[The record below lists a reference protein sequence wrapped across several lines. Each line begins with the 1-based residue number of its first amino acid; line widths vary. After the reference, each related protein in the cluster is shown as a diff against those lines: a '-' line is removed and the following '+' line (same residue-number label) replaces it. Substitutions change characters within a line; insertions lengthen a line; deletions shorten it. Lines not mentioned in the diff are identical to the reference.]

1 MKKNNRRNIRFNN
14 EPIKNRCIRY
24 IDEWGEYFKQHP
36 VGKILLLCSM
46 FGIFG
51 LGGFLFDTIGFIYDR
66 SQIPQKEIKEAW
78 VVIDLRKGQKAEGGR
93 IKALET
99 LVKYQQSLEE
109 TNLSGAVLKGIKL
122 ESALLTNII
131 LNEADLSNA
140 DMNYAHMD
148 HAQLI
153 KSKFGNATMNK
164 ADLTKADL
172 HDADFNNAKLTNAN
186 MAFTQLEGTRFNGAD
201 LSGAD
206 LRDATIGCSDVCTDF
221 QGAENLTVEQ
231 ITKAKGW
238 EQACYDEKIS
248 NQLPTPP
255 QNENCHEK

>member
-1 MKKNNRRNIRFNN
+1 MKRNKNRNINSN
-14 EPIKNRCIRY
+14 YEPIKNRDISGKS
-24 IDEWGEYFKQHP
+24 EWIEDIKQHP
-36 VGKILLLCSM
+36 FAKFVVFLTGCGILTV
-46 FGIFG
+46 F
-51 LGGFLFDTIGFIYDR
+51 GFLFQLKGFLDDQ
-66 SQIPQKEIKEAW
+66 SQFKQKEIKEARA
-78 VVIDLRKGQKAEGGR
+78 VIESMKGRRVEGGR
-93 IKALET
+93 IKALQT
-99 LVKYQQSLEE
+99 LVKYEE
-109 TNLSGAVLKGIKL
+109 SIEGENLSSAVLKGIKL
-122 ESALLTNII
+122 GNVKLTKII
-131 LNEADLSNA
+131 FNEADLSNA

-153 KSKFGNATMNK
+153 KSKFGNANMSN
-164 ADLTKADL
+164 ADLTEADL

-201 LSGAD
+201 LRGAN
-206 LRDATIGCSDVCTDF
+206 LEGATIGCSDFCTDF

-248 NQLPTPP
+248 NQLPTRP